1 MQLDSHRLQQV
12 LSNLLSNAIKYS
24 AAGAEVTL
32 GYTQVQDKIRIEV
45 KDSGEGIPLHFQEK
59 IFQRFAQ
66 ADGSDSKAKSG
77 TGLGLAIS
85 KAIIESMG
93 GCIGF
98 HSVPGQG
105 TVFFCDFPL

>member
-1 MQLDSHRLQQV
+1 LQQV

-24 AAGAEVTL
+24 KSGSQVVLSYSQL
-32 GYTQVQDKIRIEV
+32 GDTIRLQVEDK
-45 KDSGEGIPLHFQEK
+45 GEGIPLHFQEK

-66 ADGSDSKAKSG
+66 ADGSDSKARSG

-93 GCIGF
+93 GSIGF
-98 HSVPGQG
+98 YSVPGEG
-105 TVFFCDFPL
+105 TVFFCDFPVSA